1 MLEFILN
8 LDKRLFFLI
17 NSQWTSPW
25 ADHFFPSITDLH
37 KTLVF
42 KLTVVPFII
51 GMFLWTKGLKK
62 GFVVFIFC
70 LLSVLISDGVGNW
83 AFKKT
88 VQRPR
93 PAETQDLVVQVRA
106 PFGGYSFVSNH
117 ATNMF
122 SLATF
127 ISMIYPVVT
136 IPLYA
141 LAFLIGYSRIYSG
154 VHFPTDVICGAML
167 GIIVGIMFAKLC
179 KRVMARLDRIDE
191 EEAKTT

>member
-25 ADHFFPSITDLH
+25 ADQFFPSITDLH
-37 KTLVF
+37 KTLIF
-42 KLTVVPFII
+42 KLTVIPFII

-70 LLSVLISDGVGNW
+70 LLSVLISDGVGNY

-122 SLATF
+122 SAATF

-141 LAFLIGYSRIYSG
+141 LAFLVGYSRVYSG
-154 VHFPTDVICGAML
+154 VHFPTDVICGALL
-167 GIIVGIMFAKLC
+167 GIMVGIMFAKLC
-179 KRVMARLDRIDE
+179 NRVMARLDRIDK